1 MIVVDIYGYQEK
13 GLGMKAIKVFFL
25 GLLLGWLYKWIIDKV
40 YTDVQVK
47 DVAEVATEDPLAME
61 YSNFLETK
69 EQLTP
74 VTKPIRPKT
83 KKEILEVLKGIGP
96 ASVRRL
102 NKAGVF
108 TFDDLALLS
117 PEELR
122 SILGNVLKRAGITEN
137 QVIEE
142 AKKFAQQ
149 KQNRS
154 E

>member
-1 MIVVDIYGYQEK
+1 
-13 GLGMKAIKVFFL
+13 MKAIKVFVL
-25 GLLLGWLYKWIIDKV
+25 GLLCGWLYKWIIDKV
-40 YTDVQVK
+40 YMDIELK
-47 DVAEVATEDPLAME
+47 DIATEDSLPMA
-61 YSNFLETK
+61 YSELLETK
-69 EQLTP
+69 EQAMP
-74 VTKPIRPKT
+74 VTKAIRPKT

-96 ASVRRL
+96 ASVKRL

-122 SILGNVLKRAGITEN
+122 SILGNVLKRAAITEN

>member
-1 MIVVDIYGYQEK
+1 
-13 GLGMKAIKVFFL
+13 MKAIKVFFL
-25 GLLLGWLYKWIIDKV
+25 GLLCGWLYKWIIDKV
-40 YTDVQVK
+40 YIDVQINT
-47 DVAEVATEDPLAME
+47 VATEDPGAMT
-61 YSNFLETK
+61 YSELPQTK
-69 EQLTP
+69 EQAMP
-74 VTKPIRPKT
+74 VTKPMGPKT

-96 ASVRRL
+96 ASVKRL

-108 TFDDLALLS
+108 TFDDLALLK
-117 PEELR
+117 PEALR
-122 SILGNVLKRAGITEN
+122 KILGNVLKRAAITEN

>member
-1 MIVVDIYGYQEK
+1 
-13 GLGMKAIKVFFL
+13 MKAIKVFVL
-25 GLLLGWLYKWIIDKV
+25 GLLCGWLYKWIIDKV
-40 YTDVQVK
+40 YSDIELK
-47 DVAEVATEDPLAME
+47 DIAIEAPLPMD
-61 YSNFLETK
+61 YSELLEIK
-69 EQLTP
+69 EQAMP
-74 VTKPIRPKT
+74 VTKAIRPKT

-96 ASVRRL
+96 ASVKRL

-122 SILGNVLKRAGITEN
+122 SILGNVLKRAAITEN

>member
-1 MIVVDIYGYQEK
+1 
-13 GLGMKAIKVFFL
+13 MKAIKVFVL
-25 GLLLGWLYKWIIDKV
+25 GMLCGWLYKWIIDKV
-40 YTDVQVK
+40 YTDIEIR
-47 DVAEVATEDPLAME
+47 DITNEDPLPMD
-61 YSNFLETK
+61 YSELLEIK
-69 EQLTP
+69 EQAMP
-74 VTKPIRPKT
+74 VTKAIRPKT

-96 ASVRRL
+96 ASVKRL

-108 TFDDLALLS
+108 TFDDLALLK
-117 PEELR
+117 PGELR
-122 SILGNVLKRAGITEN
+122 SILGNVLKRAAITEN

>member
-1 MIVVDIYGYQEK
+1 
-13 GLGMKAIKVFFL
+13 MKAIKVFFL

-40 YTDVQVK
+40 YTDIQIK
-47 DVAEVATEDPLAME
+47 DVVELATEDPLAME
-61 YSNFLETK
+61 YSNLLETK
-69 EQLTP
+69 EQLMP

-96 ASVRRL
+96 ASVKRL

-108 TFDDLALLS
+108 TFDDLALLK

-122 SILGNVLKRAGITEN
+122 NILGNVLKRAAIPEN

-142 AKKFAQQ
+142 ARKFAQKKAQ
-149 KQNRS
+149 QN
-154 E
+154 

>member
-1 MIVVDIYGYQEK
+1 
-13 GLGMKAIKVFFL
+13 MKAIKVFVL
-25 GLLLGWLYKWIIDKV
+25 GLLCGLLYKWIIDKV
-40 YTDVQVK
+40 YTDIQT
-47 DVAEVATEDPLAME
+47 DIQINTIANEDPLAME
-61 YSNFLETK
+61 YSEPFETK
-69 EQLTP
+69 EQAMP
-74 VTKPIRPKT
+74 VTKAMRPKT

-96 ASVRRL
+96 ASVIRL

-108 TFDDLALLS
+108 TFEDLALLK
-117 PEELR
+117 PEALR
-122 SILGNVLKRAGITEN
+122 NILGNVLKRAAITEN